1 MRHGR
6 GSAAGQGGILSIRK
20 ESPLVHFRERCGWIS
35 SFPRSLI
42 RNPDQKMI
50 LESIKNKTIVLFLMD
65 SSLSEKHTAGD
76 EGGRMISVPAK
87 DSFFRGPFLCALV
100 WPEAL
105 TKNNRP
111 GSAQSDETRLMRRY
125 PGAAFFSSERGVPP
139 AARSRPTLSFP
150 LAVLPPKGRKEGGWG
165 TAVPH
170 GKGLLLPHDLGGVHG
185 DHEFLVGGYQQHLRL
200 GVGGGEDGFLAP
212 DVVGGLVQLE
222 P

>member
-125 PGAAFFSSERGVPP
+125 PGAAFFSPERGVPP
-139 AARSRPTLSFP
+139 AARSGPVLSFP
-150 LAVLPPKGRKEGGWG
+150 LAVLPPKGRKEGGM
-165 TAVPH
+165 
-170 GKGLLLPHDLGGVHG
+170 G
-185 DHEFLVGGYQQHLRL
+185 DGSPPWE
-200 GVGGGEDGFLAP
+200 GFTSSP
-212 DVVGGLVQLE
+212 RSRRC
-222 P
+222 PWRS